1 MWMHRL
7 ASVGLLVVVYPA
19 MAEGPR
25 PFGGTPHVIPG
36 VIEAENFDE
45 GGPGVAY
52 VDREAENQGEK
63 GYRGA
68 TEVDIEKR
76 PDASNGHGIGWTRTG
91 EWLIY
96 TVEVKEAGTYTV
108 EFPVASHRP
117 GGVFHIE
124 VNGADVTGPIRV
136 PDTGGWDKLQTI
148 KKEGVRLEAGTFQ
161 LKLVMDRQ
169 GLSGSIGDIDLM
181 RFVPER

>member
-1 MWMHRL
+1 MWIRQF
-7 ASVGLLVVVYPA
+7 AIVGLMGAMFPA
-19 MAEGPR
+19 MSEEPQ
-25 PFGGTPHVIPG
+25 PYGGKAHVIPG

-52 VDREAENQGEK
+52 VDREPENQGEK
-63 GYRGA
+63 GYRG
-68 TEVDIEKR
+68 ESGVDIEKR
-76 PDASNGHGIGWTRTG
+76 SDASNGHGIGWTRTG

-96 TVEVKEAGTYTV
+96 TVEVKEAGSYTI

-117 GGVFHIE
+117 GGLFHLEIDG
-124 VNGADVTGPIRV
+124 VDLTGPIRV

-148 KKEGVRLEAGTFQ
+148 RKEGVKLEAGTFRM
-161 LKLVMDRQ
+161 KLVMDKQ

-181 RFVPER
+181 RFVREP